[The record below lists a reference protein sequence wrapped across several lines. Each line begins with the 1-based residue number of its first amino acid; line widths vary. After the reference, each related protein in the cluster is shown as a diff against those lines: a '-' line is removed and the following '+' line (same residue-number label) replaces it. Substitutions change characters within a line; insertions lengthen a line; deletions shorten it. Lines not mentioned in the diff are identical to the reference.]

1 MNQHRQTIIE
11 RAATMNSV
19 PEQLVGRSSIFKPY
33 PYARLPQSTS
43 ASIRLPALL
52 AVAILGAVPVMVPT
66 PTTPFLLISVLI
78 PASTVAP
85 SQLLLVGLLLST
97 DVVVSVRIASLS
109 CEALLHVPVCHVLHS
124 SCLLLIRLRK
134 LPKGSL
140 LQAHKLLGLLHWLVA
155 LGVRHCFLIRGCTV
169 SLHVLASTAEALHRR
184 TFRALHVRLVRGSWA
199 HLHWVGTVGT
209 QVTCL
214 PTIVA

>member
-1 MNQHRQTIIE
+1 
-11 RAATMNSV
+11 MNSV

-140 LQAHKLLGLLHWLVA
+140 LQAHKLLGQSRFMCSPPQRKHSI
-155 LGVRHCFLIRGCTV
+155 GGRSVRSTC
-169 SLHVLASTAEALHRR
+169 ASYAAPGHIFT
-184 TFRALHVRLVRGSWA
+184 GW
-199 HLHWVGTVGT
+199 
-209 QVTCL
+209 
-214 PTIVA
+214 